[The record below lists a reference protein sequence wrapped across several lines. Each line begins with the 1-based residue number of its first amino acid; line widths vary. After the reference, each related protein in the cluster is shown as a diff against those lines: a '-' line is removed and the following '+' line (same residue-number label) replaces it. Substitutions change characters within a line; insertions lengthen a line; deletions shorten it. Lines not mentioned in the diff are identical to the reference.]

1 MMNLLLMRQIIQIQ
15 LQILRYEQ
23 PVVYFLGNLGNVAN
37 ILIFGRHELRKNVC
51 SWYFICLSVVHLLLL
66 NTFCLSLII
75 VNSTGNNVFQ
85 YIMSL
90 CKIRAYFFELSLLLS
105 RYFLCLI
112 SIDRWMVTSPKAS
125 IRQHSSTRVSRWLII
140 IGIIFC
146 TIFSSHA
153 AIGYQTGPIDCT
165 PPFGSSYELFFS
177 IESIITS
184 MTPMLIMSVFSFLT
198 ILNVRLRMNRQI
210 YPTTTNNSH
219 PTQQTRTIMLNA
231 QSSRQIFKRNI
242 QLVRLSILQVILYLF
257 LNSVWS
263 IIPVYSFS
271 VGPQAMMTIN
281 QQMILLII
289 GRIGLNFLFTYA
301 AVSFFVFLN

>member
-1 MMNLLLMRQIIQIQ
+1 
-15 LQILRYEQ
+15 
-23 PVVYFLGNLGNVAN
+23 
-37 ILIFGRHELRKNVC
+37 
-51 SWYFICLSVVHLLLL
+51 
-66 NTFCLSLII
+66 
-75 VNSTGNNVFQ
+75 
-85 YIMSL
+85 
-90 CKIRAYFFELSLLLS
+90 
-105 RYFLCLI
+105 
-112 SIDRWMVTSPKAS
+112 MVTSPKAS

-281 QQMILLII
+281 QQMIVLII